1 MTNMNLNNTATAAV
15 TAEAAR
21 AAALRDPGVISAE
34 LGRCA
39 RADGVWEL
47 GFDSNELRYD
57 CYVDAESGEVLG
69 VDFRPVPVEAYP
81 EYAKQFY
88 SFRRARAAA

>member
-1 MTNMNLNNTATAAV
+1 MTNMNLNNTAAAV

-21 AAALRDPGVISAE
+21 AAALRETGVINAE
-34 LGRCA
+34 FSRCEL
-39 RADGVWEL
+39 ADGVWEL
-47 GFDSNELRYD
+47 SFDSNELRYD

-88 SFRRARAAA
+88 SFRRAKIAA

>member
-1 MTNMNLNNTATAAV
+1 MTNMNLNNTAAAAV

-21 AAALRDPGVISAE
+21 AAALRETGVISAE
-34 LGRCA
+34 FSRCEL
-39 RADGVWEL
+39 ADGVWEL